1 MIDHRDKQ
9 IIDISLD
16 KSVQRNDLASTTT
29 PTVHANITDVELT

>member
-16 KSVQRNDLASTTT
+16 KSKHSNDLASTAT
-29 PTVHANITDVELT
+29 PTAHANITDVELT